1 LNLSGDSSCH
11 DGVGDVDDWSQ
22 RVNRVSGG
30 GSARPTKADVAR
42 LANVSTATVSYV
54 LNNAEGRT
62 ISPRTR
68 EAVHSAAR
76 ELGYRPNL
84 AARNLARGG
93 SGVVLYVMP
102 RVALGELPI
111 EVGSRLT
118 TALARRGIMHVLTF
132 ETDDGQNVVEAI
144 ADLNPIA
151 VTSLF
156 PLTNT
161 AAAAVVAAGIPQIHL
176 GSSQLHTIGALHLSV
191 GEMRVEHLVSRG
203 HRRLA
208 FAYSARTTWRPLGD
222 YWLPGVRAA
231 ARDRELPEVS
241 VAEITARDAADVV
254 TGWVNSGVTAVCA
267 QSDDT
272 ALVVLHGVREAGLN
286 CPKDLAVMGVDAT
299 PAGEVS
305 APPLTTIAF
314 DATAIVD
321 VAVEAMMS
329 ELGYPESGE
338 KPATAEVATLIHRA
352 ST

>member
-1 LNLSGDSSCH
+1 MGA
-11 DGVGDVDDWSQ
+11 GDVDDWSQ
-22 RVNRVSGG
+22 RVNGVSAA
-30 GSARPTKADVAR
+30 GSGRPTKADVAR

-68 EAVHSAAR
+68 EAVRHAAK

-102 RVALGELPI
+102 RIALGELPI

-118 TALARRGIMHVLTF
+118 TALARRGIMHVLQF
-132 ETDDGQNVVEAI
+132 ETDDDQNVVEAI
-144 ADLNPIA
+144 ADLDPIA

-156 PLTNT
+156 PLTGA
-161 AAAAVVAAGIPQIHL
+161 AAAAVDAAGVPQIHL
-176 GSSQLHTIGALHLSV
+176 GSSQLHAIGTLHLSV
-191 GEMRVEHLVSRG
+191 GEMRVAHLVSRG
-203 HRRLA
+203 HQKLA
-208 FAYSARTTWRPLGD
+208 FAVSGVTKWRPLGD
-222 YWLPGVRAA
+222 YWLRGVRAA
-231 ARDRELPEVS
+231 ARDRALPEVA
-241 VAEITARDAADVV
+241 VAELTVRDAADVV
-254 TGWVNSGVTAVCA
+254 NGWVDSGVTAVCA

-272 ALVVLHGVREAGLN
+272 ALVVLHGIREAGLR
-286 CPKDLAVMGVDAT
+286 CPKDLAVMGVDAI

-314 DATAIVD
+314 DATTIVD
-321 VAVEAMMS
+321 VAVDAMMS
-329 ELGYPESGE
+329 ELGYPQSGE
-338 KPATAEVATLIHRA
+338 KPTTADAATLIHRA

>member
-1 LNLSGDSSCH
+1 
-11 DGVGDVDDWSQ
+11 
-22 RVNRVSGG
+22 VNRVTGG

-68 EAVHSAAR
+68 EAVHRAAK

-241 VAEITARDAADVV
+241 AAEITARDAADVV

-286 CPKDLAVMGVDAT
+286 CPKHLAVMGVDAI

>member
-1 LNLSGDSSCH
+1 
-11 DGVGDVDDWSQ
+11 VGDVEDWSQ
-22 RVNRVSGG
+22 RVKSISAG

-62 ISPRTR
+62 ISPRTQK
-68 EAVHSAAR
+68 AVRRAAE

-102 RVALGELPI
+102 RIALGELPI

-118 TALARRGIMHVLTF
+118 TALARRGIMHVLQF
-132 ETDDGQNVVEAI
+132 ETDDDQNVVEAI
-144 ADLNPIA
+144 ADLDPIA

-156 PLTNT
+156 PLTGT
-161 AAAAVVAAGIPQIHL
+161 AAAAVVAAGVPQIHL
-176 GSSQLHTIGALHLSV
+176 GSSQLHAIGTLHMSV
-191 GEMRVEHLVSRG
+191 GEMRIEHLVSRG
-203 HRRLA
+203 HHRLA
-208 FAYSARTTWRPLGD
+208 FAYSGVPKWRPLGD
-222 YWLPGVRAA
+222 YWLRGVRAA
-231 ARDRELPEVS
+231 AGDRSLPEVV

-254 TGWVNSGVTAVCA
+254 KGWVDSGVTAVCA

-272 ALVVLHGVREAGLN
+272 ALVVLHGVREAGLR
-286 CPKDLAVMGVDAT
+286 CPKDLAVMGVDAI

-329 ELGYPESGE
+329 ELGFPESGE
-338 KPATAEVATLIHRA
+338 EPTTTDVATLIHRA

>member
-1 LNLSGDSSCH
+1 M
-11 DGVGDVDDWSQ
+11 
-22 RVNRVSGG
+22 NRVSAG

-42 LANVSTATVSYV
+42 LAKVSTATVSYV

-68 EAVHSAAR
+68 EAVRRAAK

-118 TALARRGIMHVLTF
+118 TALARRGIMHVLQF
-132 ETDDGQNVVEAI
+132 ETDDGQNVAEAI
-144 ADLNPIA
+144 ADLDPIA

-156 PLTNT
+156 PLTSI
-161 AAAAVVAAGIPQIHL
+161 AAEAVEAAGVPQIHL
-176 GSSQLHTIGALHLSV
+176 GSSQLDAIGTLHLSV
-191 GEMRVEHLVSRG
+191 GKMRVGHLVSRG
-203 HRRLA
+203 HHRLA
-208 FAYSARTTWRPLGD
+208 FAFSGAANWRPLGD
-222 YWLPGVRAA
+222 YWLPGVQAA
-231 ARDRELPEVS
+231 ARDRDLPAVA

-254 TGWVNSGVTAVCA
+254 KDWVDQGVTAVCA

-272 ALVVLHGVREAGLN
+272 ALVVLHGVREAGLR
-286 CPKDLAVMGVDAT
+286 CPTDLAVMGVDAI

-305 APPLTTIAF
+305 APPLTTIRF

-329 ELGYPESGE
+329 ELGYPESSAG
-338 KPATAEVATLIHRA
+338 ATSAEVATLIHRA